1 MKERY
6 PFVFPFIF
14 SLSLGLAPFTPE
26 PHLVGKFRWI
36 LGGGTGMEVMD
47 YFDLILHLTPWVWLL
62 FSLLKWSG
70 IFKIKT

>member
-1 MKERY
+1 MKEQY
-6 PFVFPFIF
+6 IYFSLIF

-36 LGGGTGMEVMD
+36 LGGGIRMEVMD
-47 YFDLILHLTPWVWLL
+47 YFDLILHSTPWVWLL

-70 IFKIKT
+70 IFKIKA

>member
-1 MKERY
+1 MKEQY
-6 PFVFPFIF
+6 IYFSLIF

-36 LGGGTGMEVMD
+36 LGGGIRMEVMD